1 MQGPY
6 TPSKIE
12 KKWQQYW
19 KDNNTHEPIQDF
31 SKPKKYILS
40 MFPYPSG
47 AIHMGH
53 VRNYCIGDALAR
65 HYRKNGYNVLHP
77 MGFDAFGMPAENA
90 AIKHHLHPK
99 KWTYANIENMWEELE
114 KLGLSFASSRRF
126 ATCDSDYT
134 RWEQK
139 FFIDMWKK
147 GLIYSKRAYLNWCP
161 NDKTVLANEQVV
173 DGKCW
178 RCDTEVI
185 QKEMEQYYIKIT
197 DYTSELLESLDDLE
211 EKWPSQVL
219 SMQRNWIGKSKGL
232 KFAFKIASQSQ
243 KIVGEI
249 DEIEVFTTRADT
261 IYGVTYCALA
271 PEHPIV
277 KAMLEK
283 NVLESEKTSKIIDM
297 QSMNARERSMSE
309 KCGVDLGIYVIH
321 PLTNKELPV
330 WVANFVLTD
339 YGSGAVMSVPAHDER
354 DFVFAK
360 KYGLSIQC
368 VLETN
373 GASLPFTQETSLI
386 NSDKFDGFLA
396 NEARQKIIS
405 YFEENNLGETII
417 NYKLRDWGISRQR
430 YWGAPIPLIHCQV
443 CGLVPENDANLPV
456 LLPEDAVI
464 DGEGN
469 PLEKHPSWKKCTCPQ
484 CGRESI
490 RETDTM
496 DTFFQSSW
504 YFLRY
509 STPKELWKEVPFS
522 HDLLDYWMDVDEY
535 IGGIEH
541 AILHLLYA
549 RFFTK
554 VLRDMGYTKSSE
566 PFSNLLT
573 QGMVLKD
580 GTKMS
585 KSRGNVV
592 DPNGIVKKYGADTAR
607 LFILFA
613 APPVRELE
621 WSDSAVEGGYR
632 FIKRL
637 WERSKNVMN
646 VSSLPQIESAFL
658 NQKEKNA
665 RKKVYEALQRSNE
678 IFTKKQSG
686 YAFNTLIAL
695 CMEALNALSDQDNQ
709 DIWTEGYFILLN
721 ILEPVIPH
729 TCWELSEKYF
739 DLKNMVEIPLKQ
751 EALKVESLSIAI
763 SINGKKRSE
772 INIALNADHDEV
784 LALAR
789 VSVSKWL
796 ENSSVIKE
804 IVVPNKIVNFVIKQ

>member
-1 MQGPY
+1 MQNSY
-6 TPSKIE
+6 IPSQIE

-19 KDNNTHEPIQDF
+19 KNNDTHEPAQDF

-53 VRNYCIGDALAR
+53 VRNYCIGDVLAR

-90 AIKHHLHPK
+90 AIKHNIHPK
-99 KWTYANIENMWEELE
+99 KWTYANIENMWGELE
-114 KLGLSFASSRRF
+114 KLGLSFASNRKF

-147 GLIYSKRAYLNWCP
+147 NLIYCKKAYLNWCP
-161 NDKTVLANEQVV
+161 NDKTVLANEQVI

-197 DYTSELLESLDDLE
+197 DYASELLEDLDSLE
-211 EKWPSQVL
+211 GKWPSQVL
-219 SMQRNWIGKSKGL
+219 LMQRNWIGKSRGL
-232 KFAFKIASQSQ
+232 KFTFKIALQSQ
-243 KIVGEI
+243 EI
-249 DEIEVFTTRADT
+249 IGGVSKIEVFTTRADT

-277 KAMLEK
+277 KVMIEK
-283 NVLESEKTSKIIDM
+283 KVLDDIKVSKIIEM

-309 KCGVDLGIYVIH
+309 KEGIDLGIYALH
-321 PLTNKELPV
+321 PLTNEKLPV

-354 DFVFAK
+354 DFLFAK
-360 KYGLSIQC
+360 KYGLPIKC

-373 GASLPFTQETSLI
+373 GASLPFIQETHLI
-386 NSDKFDGFLA
+386 NSGEFNGILA
-396 NEARQKIIS
+396 SQARQKIIA
-405 YFEENNLGETII
+405 YFEENNLGEVIV

-430 YWGAPIPLIHCQV
+430 YWGAPIPLIHCEV
-443 CGLVPENDANLPV
+443 CGLVPEDDTNLPV
-456 LLPEDAVI
+456 SLPEDATI

-469 PLEKHPSWKKCTCPQ
+469 PLEKHPTWKYCKCPK
-484 CGRESI
+484 CGREAI

-504 YFLRY
+504 YFFRY
-509 STPKELWKEVPFS
+509 TTPKELWKKIPFKL
-522 HDLLDYWMDVDEY
+522 DLLDYWMDVDEY

-566 PFSNLLT
+566 PFTNLLT

-580 GTKMS
+580 GSKMS
-585 KSRGNVV
+585 KSRGNIV
-592 DPNGIVKKYGADTAR
+592 DPNGIVEKYGADTAR
-607 LFILFA
+607 FFILFA
-613 APPVRELE
+613 APPARELE

-637 WERSKNVMN
+637 WERSKNITP
-646 VSSLPQIESAFL
+646 VSSLPQINSMFL
-658 NQKEKNA
+658 DKKEKVA
-665 RKKVYEALQRSNE
+665 RKKVYEALQKSNE
-678 IFTKKQSG
+678 IFGKKQNG

-695 CMEALNALSDQDNQ
+695 CMEALNALNEQDNQ
-709 DIWTEGYFILLN
+709 EVWTEGYFILLN
-721 ILEPVIPH
+721 ILEPIIPH
-729 TCWELSEKYF
+729 ICWELSERYF
-739 DLKNMVEIPLKQ
+739 GLKNMVKIPLRL
-751 EALKVESLSIAI
+751 ETLEVEFLVIAV
-763 SINGKKRSE
+763 SINGKKRGE
-772 INIALNADHDEV
+772 INITPDTNNEEV

-789 VSVSKWL
+789 ANVSKWL
-796 ENSSVIKE
+796 KNVEIVKE
-804 IVVPNKIVNFVIKQ
+804 IVVPNKIVNFVTKQ